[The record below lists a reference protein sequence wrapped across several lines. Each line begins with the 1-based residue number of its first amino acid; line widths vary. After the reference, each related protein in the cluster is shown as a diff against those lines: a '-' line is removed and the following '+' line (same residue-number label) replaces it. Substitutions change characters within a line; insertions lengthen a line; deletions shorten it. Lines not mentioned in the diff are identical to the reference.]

1 MRLLERVH
9 ERYVFPRRVRVLSR
23 LLAELLPAQAHV
35 LDVGCGDASL
45 AHLLTQQRQ
54 DLTVEGIDTLL
65 RTRAPVRVTVFD
77 GWTIPYGDRSVDVVT
92 FVDALHH
99 AQDPLILLREAA
111 RVARQG
117 IVIKDHVEDGWLAGP
132 TLHFMD
138 WVGNARHGV
147 TLPSRYWSRRRWLE
161 AFEQLGLEVVTWR
174 TDLHLYPW
182 PATLAFDRSLHF
194 LAMLSDDPA
203 RSLL

>member
-1 MRLLERVH
+1 MNPLEWVH
-9 ERYVFPRRVRVLSR
+9 ERSVFPRRIRVLSR
-23 LLAELLPAQAHV
+23 WLAGLLPAQAQV
-35 LDVGCGDASL
+35 LDVGCGDGAL
-45 AHLLTQQRQ
+45 AHLLTQKRR

-65 RTRAPVRVTVFD
+65 GPRAPVRVAAFD
-77 GWTIPYGDRSVDVVT
+77 GRTIPYRDRSVDVVM
-92 FVDALHH
+92 FVDSLHH

-117 IVIKDHVEDGWLAGP
+117 IVVKDHLEDGWLAGP

-147 TLPSRYWSRRRWLE
+147 ALPYRYWSRRRWLE

-182 PATLAFDRSLHF
+182 PATLVFDRSLHF
-194 LAMLSDDPA
+194 LAELRPHP
-203 RSLL
+203 RLPRG